1 MSLEDTKTT
10 VELDSNRELNQYLQN
25 GWVLILTYAFHNHDA
40 QEPRFV
46 VAWQN
51 ESEPVFPELLDEME
65 RKEMDRDML

>member
-1 MSLEDTKTT
+1 MSIEDTRVT
-10 VELDSNRELNQYLQN
+10 VEVDSSRELNQYLQN

-51 ESEPVFPELLDEME
+51 EDEPVYPELLDRWE
-65 RKEMDRDML
+65 RQEMDRSTH